1 MQYKNSF
8 MILNDVEYFLNF
20 FKILKQM
27 FLILFLYFY
36 IGVEDKLELIV
47 QVFFWQFVELIY
59 KFKFKS

>member
-8 MILNDVEYFLNF
+8 MILYDVEYFLNF

-27 FLILFLYFY
+27 FLILFLYFF

-47 QVFFWQFVELIY
+47 QVFFWKIVELIY

>member
-1 MQYKNSF
+1 M
-8 MILNDVEYFLNF
+8 MLNDVEYFLNF